1 MKKHQ
6 ILALFLSVAA
16 FLSLL
21 GTGFAIWYNVD
32 VPTVEIEGDEDNP
45 AKINAFAVDRSSDYI
60 YLNKNETDPGI
71 TVFQYS
77 ALSFTGK
84 TGTAIDTGE
93 ITVHYTL
100 NAKKCL
106 ERYRNGT
113 DSKVLLTLT
122 LTHENTLT
130 LMHENTPYDAPL
142 FAAANGDGEK
152 KSVTAA
158 VTVNGAVVVHN
169 HEPDEDA
176 STDDKLVFTLELDL
190 SSYAASTATDVV
202 VTYTFEIP
210 KNYDTNGDGDHVDAE
225 DKAGNFRNVF
235 GKYLLANKDGKTT
248 TFVTAAA
255 IS

>member
-60 YLNKNETDPGI
+60 ALKGTQPI

-77 ALSFTGK
+77 ALSFTDSNSNPAD
-84 TGTAIDTGE
+84 TGT
-93 ITVHYTL
+93 ITVNYTL
-100 NAKKCL
+100 NAKDSL
-106 ERYRNGT
+106 ERYGDASN
-113 DSKVLLTLT
+113 KVLLTLT

-130 LMHENTPYDAPL
+130 LMHENTPYNAPL

-158 VTVNGAVVVHN
+158 VTVNGAEVVHN
-169 HEPDEDA
+169 HEPDENA
-176 STDDKLVFTLELDL
+176 STDDKLVFTVELDL

-210 KNYDTNGDGDHVDAE
+210 KNYDSNANGSHKDAE
-225 DKAGNFRNVF
+225 DKVGNFRNVF
-235 GKYLLANKDGKTT
+235 GQYLLAFNDKTT

>member
-1 MKKHQ
+1 MYFCKSTLVQ
-6 ILALFLSVAA
+6 
-16 FLSLL
+16 
-21 GTGFAIWYNVD
+21 
-32 VPTVEIEGDEDNP
+32 P
-45 AKINAFAVDRSSDYI
+45 FAVDRSSDYI
-60 YLNKNETDPGI
+60 ALKDTQPI

-77 ALSFTGK
+77 ALSFTGSDSNP
-84 TGTAIDTGE
+84 TDTGE
-93 ITVHYTL
+93 ITVSYKL

-122 LTHENTLT
+122 LTHENTL
-130 LMHENTPYDAPL
+130 NNAAL
-142 FAAANGDGEK
+142 FAAANANNNETKNITATVKLGTGEALQA
-152 KSVTAA
+152 TA
-158 VTVNGAVVVHN
+158 
-169 HEPDEDA
+169 DEDA
-176 STDDKLVFTLELDL
+176 SANDKLVFTVELDL

-210 KNYDTNGDGDHVDAE
+210 KNYDTNGDGDHVDAG

>member
-60 YLNKNETDPGI
+60 ALKGAQPI

-77 ALSFTGK
+77 ALSFTGSNS
-84 TGTAIDTGE
+84 TPADTGR
-93 ITVHYTL
+93 ITVNYTL
-100 NAKKCL
+100 NAKDSL
-106 ERYRNGT
+106 ERYG
-113 DSKVLLTLT
+113 DASKKVLLTLT
-122 LTHENTLT
+122 LTHENTL
-130 LMHENTPYDAPL
+130 NNAPL
-142 FAAANGDGEK
+142 FAAANANNNETKNIAATVKLGTGEALQA
-152 KSVTAA
+152 TAD
-158 VTVNGAVVVHN
+158 VQ
-169 HEPDEDA
+169 A
-176 STDDKLVFTLELDL
+176 SANDKLVFTVELDL

-210 KNYDTNGDGDHVDAE
+210 KNYDSNANGSHKDAE